1 MKIALVGASG
11 FAGSAILDEALS
23 RGHTVTALVR
33 NPSRL
38 TPRPGLTAHAV
49 DALDAQ
55 ALATAVTG
63 HDALIS
69 AYKPGLDTPN
79 MVEVFAQAADAL
91 IAASTQ
97 AGVRRVLVVGGA
109 ATLEVAP
116 GLKVLD
122 TPEFP
127 EAWKP
132 VARGTARVLD
142 ALRAS
147 DLDWTFLSPS
157 AHFEPG
163 PKTGRFRLGKDE
175 LLVGSDGR
183 SAISSGDYAVAL
195 IDELERPAHVRQ
207 RFTVGY

>member
-1 MKIALVGASG
+1 MKIALIGASG

-23 RGHTVTALVR
+23 RGHEVTALVR
-33 NPSRL
+33 DPSRL
-38 TPRPGLTAHAV
+38 SPRPRLTIRAT
-49 DALDAQ
+49 DALDAR
-55 ALATAVTG
+55 ALATAVAG
-63 HDALIS
+63 HDVLIS
-69 AYKPGLDTPN
+69 AYKPALDTPD
-79 MVEVFAQAADAL
+79 MEAVFTRAAQAL
-91 IAASTQ
+91 ITASAQT
-97 AGVRRVLVVGGA
+97 GVRRVLVVGGA

-116 GLKVLD
+116 GLRVLD

-127 EAWKP
+127 AAWKP
-132 VARGTARVLD
+132 VACGTARVLD

-147 DLDWTFLSPS
+147 GLDWTFLSPS

-163 PKTGRFRLGKDE
+163 TRTGRFRLGKDG

-195 IDELERPAHVRQ
+195 IDELEKPAHVRQ